1 MSATTIKT
9 RIRMRHGQRLTEE
22 ELRSEARQGIE
33 SSGLTQR
40 EVARR
45 LDVSEQAISNAV
57 RETGSKV
64 AALQRRIVSLLTDY
78 TIEVG
83 YMAAR
88 KDRP

>member
-1 MSATTIKT
+1 MNATAAKPHN
-9 RIRMRHGQRLTEE
+9 RMRHGQRLTEE
-22 ELRSEARQGIE
+22 DLRTEARQAIE
-33 SSGLTQR
+33 RSGLTQR

-78 TIEVG
+78 TVEVG
-83 YMAAR
+83 YVAAR
-88 KDRP
+88 KDRS